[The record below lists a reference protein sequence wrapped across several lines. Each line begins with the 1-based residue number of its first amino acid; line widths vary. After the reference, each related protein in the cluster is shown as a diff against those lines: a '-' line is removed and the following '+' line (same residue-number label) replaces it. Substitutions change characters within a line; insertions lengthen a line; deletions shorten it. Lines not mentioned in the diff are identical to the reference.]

1 MCAAL
6 HESERE
12 ASEAS
17 GALGAAR
24 EEVSVAEDIY
34 MQERKLKAKAVQEK
48 MERLDEQLTE
58 ARAVYES
65 ELSSSQHA
73 AMAVRSYQAQEAS
86 PAEVDLTPLL
96 KEALDNLWNRPYDCR
111 VFTLQLLQV
120 IPVTSP

>member
-1 MCAAL
+1 MIDSSTSA
-6 HESERE
+6 
-12 ASEAS
+12 
-17 GALGAAR
+17 
-24 EEVSVAEDIY
+24 SVARHPAFRR
-34 MQERKLKAKAVQEK
+34 MRGSVQEK